1 MLEMIFEYGQAF
13 SLLVCAV
20 FVEGVV
26 AAKSKTIWPGLAVIG
41 VVFLLAIGMAVICNE
56 PVFFL
61 YMMFPVV
68 CCIGAFVISRRNL
81 KKENPYKEEWEEL
94 MK

>member
-26 AAKSKTIWPGLAVIG
+26 AAKSKTVWPGLAVIG
-41 VVFLLAIGMAVICNE
+41 VVFMLAIGMAVFCNE

-61 YMMFPVV
+61 YMMVPVV
-68 CCIGAFVISRRNL
+68 CCIGAMIISRRNL
-81 KKENPYKEEWEEL
+81 RKENPYQEEWEEL
-94 MK
+94 NK

>member
-1 MLEMIFEYGQAF
+1 MLEMILEYGQAF

-26 AAKSKTIWPGLAVIG
+26 AAKSRTIWPGLAVIG

-61 YMMFPVV
+61 YMMVPVV
-68 CCIGAFVISRRNL
+68 CCIAVFMISRRNL

>member
-1 MLEMIFEYGQAF
+1 MLETILEYGQAF

-26 AAKSKTIWPGLAVIG
+26 AAKSKTVWPGLAVIG

-61 YMMFPVV
+61 YMMFPVA
-68 CCIGAFVISRRNL
+68 CCIGAFIISRRNL
-81 KKENPYKEEWEEL
+81 KKENPHKEEWEEL
-94 MK
+94 IK